1 LKDSRE
7 YSSSPAAAAAKN
19 VVLRSSM
26 IIIGLSFPARP
37 AKKKCPQLKPFRGRP
52 RKKHAQLID
61 Y

>member
-26 IIIGLSFPARP
+26 IIIGLSFPATP
-37 AKKKCPQLKPFRGRP
+37 AKKSVHSLTLQREAKKKTCP
-52 RKKHAQLID
+52 ID
-61 Y
+61 